1 MTTHQSTR
9 LLDQWQSKHPKL
21 IDFGLDR
28 VLHLLERLG
37 NPHHRLPPTIHVAG
51 TNGKGSTIAFLRSI
65 LEAAGQRVHVYTS
78 PHLVSFHERIRL
90 AGSLIDETE
99 LHDLLVTCD
108 KIYGDFQAT
117 YFELTTAAAFKI
129 FSDVPADFLLLETG
143 LGGRLDATNVI
154 EDPALSL
161 ITPISMD
168 HMDFL
173 GNTIESI
180 AREKAAIQK
189 PAQPSLSGPQLPPVL
204 QELKAYARQVGAD
217 LLTAPDDWSY
227 DLPQTDNRAG
237 DFILN
242 EGGRCW
248 QLPAPVLGG
257 QHQYGNAALAAMA
270 ACRLGQMGLVPMT
283 DQALV
288 AGLRNAKWPGRLMD
302 LPPDLPL
309 VNNLSSILP
318 ACQVTV
324 DGGHNQAAGANLEKE
339 LRRWRQHHPA
349 GPIFLV
355 VGMLTSKAAG
365 DFLDS
370 FVGVADGILVLSI
383 PDQPNSF
390 KAEDLGLL
398 ARKAGHDN
406 VKAIENFADI
416 PAGIASLNKSLK
428 PLSKPETGRVLITGS
443 LYLAGS
449 LLRDQ
454 GIRLT

>member
-1 MTTHQSTR
+1 MTNNQSTR

-51 TNGKGSTIAFLRSI
+51 TNGKGSTIAFLRAI
-65 LEAAGQRVHVYTS
+65 LEAAGQHVHVYTS

-90 AGSLIDETE
+90 AGSLIDEAE

-129 FSDVPADFLLLETG
+129 FSEVPADFLLLETG

-189 PAQPSLSGPQLPPVL
+189 PGRPSLSGPQLPPVL
-204 QELKAYARQVGAD
+204 QELKAYAKQVGAD
-217 LLTAPDDWSY
+217 LSTPPDDWSY
-227 DLPQTDNRAG
+227 DLLETG

-242 EGGRCW
+242 EGDRSW

-270 ACRLGQMGLVPMT
+270 ACRLGVTGAVHIT
-283 DQALV
+283 DQALID
-288 AGLRNAKWPGRLMD
+288 GLRKAEWPGRLMD

-309 VNNLSSILP
+309 VKSLSSIMP
-318 ACQVTV
+318 PCRVTV

-339 LRRWRQHHPA
+339 LRHWRQHHPA

-365 DFLDS
+365 DFLAC
-370 FVGVADGILVLSI
+370 FAGIADGILVLAI

-390 KAEDLGLL
+390 KAEDLADL
-398 ARKAGHDN
+398 ARKAGHGN

>member
-1 MTTHQSTR
+1 MTDNPSTR

-28 VLHLLERLG
+28 VFHLLERLG

-51 TNGKGSTIAFLRSI
+51 TNGKGSTIAFLRAI

-90 AGSLIDETE
+90 AGRLIDETR
-99 LHDLLVTCD
+99 LHDLLVDCD
-108 KIYGDFQAT
+108 RVYGDFQAT

-154 EDPALSL
+154 DDPALSL

-173 GNTIESI
+173 GNTIEAI

-189 PAQPSLSGPQLPPVL
+189 SGRPSLSGLQVPSVL
-204 QELKAYARQVGAD
+204 QELKAFARQVGAD
-217 LLTAPDDWSY
+217 LSAPPDDWSY
-227 DLPQTDNRAG
+227 DLLQTG
-237 DFILN
+237 DFMLSD
-242 EGGRCW
+242 GDRSW
-248 QLPAPVLGG
+248 QLPAPTLGG

-270 ACRLGQMGLVPMT
+270 ACRLHEMGRVHVTPQTLV
-283 DQALV
+283 D
-288 AGLRNAKWPGRLMD
+288 GLRNAEWPGRLMD
-302 LPPDLPL
+302 LPPDIPL
-309 VNNLSSILP
+309 VKNLSSILST
-318 ACQVTV
+318 CKVTV

-339 LRRWRQHHPA
+339 LRRWRQQNPA
-349 GPIFLV
+349 GPVFLV
-355 VGMLTSKAAG
+355 LGMLTSKAAG

-370 FVGVADGILVLSI
+370 FVGAVDGILVLSI

-390 KAEDLGLL
+390 KAEDLALL
-398 ARKAGHDN
+398 ARKVGHGN
-406 VKAIENFADI
+406 VKMVENFADI
-416 PAGIASLNKSLK
+416 PAGIAALATSRTSSAT
-428 PLSKPETGRVLITGS
+428 PQAGRVLITGS
-443 LYLAGS
+443 LYLVGS
-449 LLRDQ
+449 ILRDQ

>member
-51 TNGKGSTIAFLRSI
+51 TNGKGSTIAFLRAI

-90 AGSLIDETE
+90 AGRLIDETR
-99 LHDLLVTCD
+99 LHDLLVDCD
-108 KIYGDFQAT
+108 RVYGDFQAT

-189 PAQPSLSGPQLPPVL
+189 PGRPSLSGPQLPSVL
-204 QELKAYARQVGAD
+204 QELKAYAKQVGAD
-217 LLTAPDDWSY
+217 LSTPPDDWSY
-227 DLPQTDNRAG
+227 DLLETG

-242 EGGRCW
+242 ERDRAW

-257 QHQYGNAALAAMA
+257 QHQYGNAALAALA
-270 ACRLGQMGLVPMT
+270 ACRLGRMGLVPMT

-288 AGLRNAKWPGRLMD
+288 DGLRHAEWPGRLMD
-302 LPPDLPL
+302 LLPDLPL
-309 VNNLSSILP
+309 VKNLSASLQT
-318 ACQVTV
+318 CQVTV

-355 VGMLTSKAAG
+355 VGMLTSKAAA
-365 DFLDS
+365 DFLAS
-370 FVGVADGILVLSI
+370 FTGVVDGILVLSI

-390 KAEDLGLL
+390 KAEDLADL
-398 ARKAGHDN
+398 ARKAGHGN

-416 PAGIASLNKSLK
+416 PAGIVALNKSLK

-443 LYLAGS
+443 LYLVGS
-449 LLRDQ
+449 ILRDQ